1 MENLCKNFIQWAVV
15 TIGLVVVGLGAPEV
29 ATGQMVPLPQDL
41 EVQLALSALPA
52 HLRDDA
58 TIYVLDPKAG
68 YTVFKEGSNGFV
80 ALVGR
85 TSTRFYQA
93 DWDYAYPTDQ
103 LIPMAYD
110 AVGMEFHLKPWF
122 DLARMRAE
130 GASPS
135 DAKERLR
142 AGFTDGTYR
151 APNKGGI
158 SYMLSPIHR
167 AYLAPE
173 VSGEIFTVSFPHYM
187 PYAPHVTG
195 KQLGN
200 FDPTA
205 GPFALNHGQHGAGP
219 HGYLVFMLPV
229 GQIAEVRTE
238 YANLLAEL
246 CELHANWCIDE
257 NSQ

>member
-130 GASPS
+130 GASPT

-142 AGFTDGTYR
+142 AGFTDGNGRRDRPTSHAGRSPR
-151 APNKGGI
+151 ARSGRILRPNKKE
-158 SYMLSPIHR
+158 SQWKTY
-167 AYLAPE
+167 
-173 VSGEIFTVSFPHYM
+173 
-187 PYAPHVTG
+187 
-195 KQLGN
+195 
-200 FDPTA
+200 
-205 GPFALNHGQHGAGP
+205 
-219 HGYLVFMLPV
+219 
-229 GQIAEVRTE
+229 VRTL
-238 YANLLAEL
+238 YNGQ
-246 CELHANWCIDE
+246 
-257 NSQ
+257 S